1 MAREAAC
8 AGGSPEGRTGDLDP
22 GPSLA
27 LTHGVA
33 LSKLPTPLGPVPGGE
48 NSQGRVVRLLCSTYP
63 MRI

>member
-48 NSQGRVVRLLCSTYP
+48 KLSGKGGPSPL
-63 MRI
+63 